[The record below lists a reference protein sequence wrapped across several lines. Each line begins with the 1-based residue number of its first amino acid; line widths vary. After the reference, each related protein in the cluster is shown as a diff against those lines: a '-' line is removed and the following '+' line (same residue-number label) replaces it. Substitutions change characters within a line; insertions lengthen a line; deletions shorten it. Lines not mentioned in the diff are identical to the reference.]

1 MPLPVIFKFLS
12 DTGGLRFGE
21 VTGGLDDIKISS
33 QRASSA
39 VRNFASIVRS
49 GQEPVTALADSVSN
63 LTKAFG
69 LGVGATVAVVGV
81 VEVIKSFISESQ
93 KLNTVAEQINGTL
106 KTFQDTA
113 GSLDFGGAITQ
124 VKSLTKA
131 LDEARGKIGE
141 RTDILGKV
149 GKTIADTFFGG
160 SRERAEAGLAN
171 LKAAQG
177 QARFSAS
184 IALDK
189 RIEAM
194 EAAKISKF
202 EAQRLAI
209 FEKYRDER
217 RKAQEIGLLESD
229 LRKLDILELEELRKI
244 EMADLEER
252 GKILE
257 EQINKE
263 KQATERIN
271 EMRLR
276 DEERINNLRKQGTAE
291 LLKGVEDINRRRL
304 SGASPLLDRISQAA
318 ETLGLKAIPRAIETG
333 RARFRRTEAEAV
345 LQQAGIG
352 ERDIFG
358 GGRLSISA
366 RENLGSLLQSESE
379 TKRKDDE
386 RLFESVYGIQQA
398 VMELKNTIEDK
409 LGVPIL
415 RSAAGT

>member
-12 DTGGLRFGE
+12 DTSGLKFGE
-21 VTGGLDDIKISS
+21 VDRGLNDMNISS
-33 QRASSA
+33 QKAGQAVKSLAS
-39 VRNFASIVRS
+39 VIRS
-49 GQEPVTALADSVSN
+49 GQEPVEALANSVSN
-63 LTKAFG
+63 LTRAFG

-81 VEVIKSFISESQ
+81 VEVVKSFISESQ

-113 GSLDFGGAITQ
+113 VSLDFGGAITQ

-177 QARFSAS
+177 QAKFSAS

-194 EAAKISKF
+194 EAAKVSKF

-209 FEKYRDER
+209 FEKYREER

-229 LRKLDILELEELRKI
+229 LRKLDALELEELRKL
-244 EMADLEER
+244 EMADLEEK

-257 EQINKE
+257 EQLQEE
-263 KQATERIN
+263 KRQTEKIN
-271 EMRLR
+271 EIRIR
-276 DEERINNLRKQGTAE
+276 DEERINNLRKQGTSE
-291 LLKGVEDINRRRL
+291 LIKGMESIAQQRL
-304 SGASPLLDRISQAA
+304 GGAGSLLERISGAAQ
-318 ETLGLKAIPRAIETG
+318 TLGLGAVSRFIERG
-333 RARFRRTEAEAV
+333 RAEREKIGAENV
-345 LQQAGIG
+345 LEQAGIDPFFARRG
-352 ERDIFG
+352 RIGMGAEAGLTGLLDIE
-358 GGRLSISA
+358 A
-366 RENLGSLLQSESE
+366 ES
-379 TKRKDDE
+379 KRQADE
-386 RLFESVYGIQQA
+386 KLFNSVYGIEQA

-415 RSAAGT
+415 RSAAGA